1 MDLAFNL
8 ANNSFKTQVYNTPG
22 LYTYTIPKG
31 VTTVFILAV
40 GSGGGGGGGCT
51 RTSGSAGGG
60 GGGGGTGAIS
70 RLIIPK
76 IFLTD
81 SIIVQVPAGGD
92 GGAGGPFGA
101 AGTSGSATTVWLN
114 NLRNPVT
121 SASTL
126 SGNTILITANGGSLA
141 GGGGSVS
148 GGFGGSGG
156 FTTSIQDMKMA
167 SLGEWTNRIGI
178 NGGDGGF
185 PASGNVLYGGG
196 SIPFTAGRGGGGIN
210 AATPGLERDGGGITG
225 RGFVPDFAGGT
236 GGNGVPG
243 GNGIN
248 GNFMMKPFVSFGG
261 CGGGSSNSN
270 DGGAGGN
277 GGPGAG
283 GGGGGAGTSPRSGGY
298 GGKGG
303 DGLVIICCW

>member
-8 ANNSFKTQVYNTPG
+8 ANNSFKTQVYNTEG
-22 LYTYTIPKG
+22 LYNYSIPKG

-40 GSGGGGGGGCT
+40 GSGGGGGGGFT
-51 RTSGSAGGG
+51 RASGSAGGG

-70 RLIIPK
+70 RVIIPK

-81 SIIVQVPAGGD
+81 SLIVQVPAGGN
-92 GGAGGPFGA
+92 GGTAGV

-114 NLRNPVT
+114 NLLNPVT
-121 SASTL
+121 NPNTL
-126 SGNTILITANGGSLA
+126 SGNTILITASGGTGGGAGTISA
-141 GGGGSVS
+141 GGT
-148 GGFGGSGG
+148 GGSGG
-156 FTTSIQDMKMA
+156 NSTTATSMKFA
-167 SLGEWTNRIGI
+167 SLGEFTNRIGI
-178 NGGDGGF
+178 NAGDGGF
-185 PASGNVLYGGG
+185 PAAGNVLYGGG

-236 GGNGVPG
+236 GGNGVAG
-243 GNGIN
+243 GKGID
-248 GNFMMKPFVSFGG
+248 GMFMMKPFVSLSG
-261 CGGGSSNSN
+261 CGGGSSNTN
-270 DGGAGGN
+270 DGGAGGK

-283 GGGGGAGTSPRSGGY
+283 GGGGGAGTSPRSGGS

-303 DGLVIICCW
+303 DGLVIIICW